1 MISWDFVL
9 LAAWWLWTL
18 VKYSWPI
25 LIVALIG
32 SYFGLRNR
40 G

>member
-1 MISWDFVL
+1 MISFEFVK
-9 LAAWWLWTL
+9 LAVWWLWIL

-25 LIVALIG
+25 LIVAFVG

-40 G
+40 E